1 MKTPVTDALA
11 GLLSDYQVLYQ
22 KLRNYHWNVTGERF
36 FELHVFF
43 ETQYTALA
51 VRIDDIAERLR
62 YLDAVAPGSYATFLS
77 LTCLQEDG
85 TVPPGRQMVENLM
98 ADYTTVGEVVSRC
111 QKLAGDSGD
120 AGTVV
125 LLDDFLTTDQ
135 KSIWM
140 MRSFLT

>member
-1 MKTPVTDALA
+1 MSKPVTDALS
-11 GLLSDYQVLYQ
+11 GLLADYQILYQ

-36 FELHVFF
+36 FELHTFF

-62 YLDAVAPGSYATFLS
+62 YLNATAPGSYATFLK
-77 LTCLQEDG
+77 LTCLSEDSG
-85 TVPPGRQMVENLM
+85 VPPGRQMVENLM
-98 ADYTTVGEVVSRC
+98 ADYTTVGDVVARC

-125 LLDDFLTTDQ
+125 LLDEFLTTDQ

-140 MRSFLT
+140 MRAFLN